1 MTRINTNVQSLIAR
15 RAVGANYL
23 ALNTSLARLSTG
35 LRINTGKDDP
45 AGLIAS
51 ETLRSRITAI
61 DQAIDNATRADTVVS
76 IAEGGLQEI
85 SALLLEVESLI
96 DKSANEGGLSTEETA
111 ANQLQIDAILESID
125 RLATDTAFGDKKLLN
140 GTMAFTTSG
149 VNITE
154 ATGATLTHL
163 DRVQINSAKVPTT
176 AGAYRTVNINV
187 TTGSQFAYISSYG
200 TGLGATG
207 VRDGTLNNST
217 TLQVRGIHGA
227 ERLSFASGASHS
239 DMVTA
244 INASSALTGV
254 SAVNSGTGVNQYLVM
269 TSTTYGS
276 DAFVSVSVLE
286 NTGAFTM
293 PGGSTDSDYGTD
305 GTITINGAA
314 ATVNGLDVSVRSGGL
329 AMDLELTT
337 SFGSTDSGSTSF
349 EITGGGALFSISPD
363 AGLSGQATVGLDE
376 VSVSK
381 LGNASLGY
389 LSSLGAGMTN
399 ALSSRNYST
408 AQRIVRES
416 IDQVSKMR
424 GRVGAFQ
431 KNTLATTINSLS
443 IARENVTAAES
454 AIRDA
459 DFATETSDLTRAQIL
474 VQSSS
479 TVLQIANA
487 QPQSVL
493 ALLG

>member
-1 MTRINTNVQSLIAR
+1 MTRINTNVQSLIAQR
-15 RAVGANYL
+15 TVGTNYM

-35 LRINTGKDDP
+35 LRINSGKDDP

-51 ETLRSRITAI
+51 EILRSRITAI
-61 DQAIDNATRADTVVS
+61 DQAIDNATRADTVVA
-76 IAEGGLQEI
+76 IAEGGLQEV
-85 SALLLEVESLI
+85 SALLLEIESLI
-96 DKSANEGGLSTEETA
+96 DKSANEGGLSTEELA

-125 RLATDTAFGDKKLLN
+125 RLANATAFGDKKLLN

-154 ATGATLTHL
+154 ATGASVSHL
-163 DRVQINSAKVPTT
+163 DRVQVNAAKIPTT
-176 AGAYRTVNINV
+176 AGAYRTVTVNV
-187 TTGSQFAYISSYG
+187 TTGSNYAYVSAQG
-200 TGLGATG
+200 TGLSATG
-207 VRDGTLNNST
+207 VSNGTLNNST
-217 TLQVRGIHGA
+217 TMQIRGNYGS

-244 INASSALTGV
+244 INASSSLTGV
-254 SAVNSGTGVNQYLVM
+254 QAVNSGAGAAQFLVM
-269 TSTTYGS
+269 RSTDYGS

-293 PGGSTDSDYGTD
+293 PSGTSETDYGTD
-305 GTITINGAA
+305 GTITVNGAS
-314 ATVNGLDVSVRSGGL
+314 ATVKGLEVSARSDSL
-329 AMDLELTT
+329 ALDLELTT
-337 SFGSTDSGSTSF
+337 SFGSTDGGSTVF

-363 AGLSGQATVGLDE
+363 AGLAGQAAIGLDE

-389 LSSLGAGMTN
+389 LTTLGAGMTN
-399 ALSSRNYST
+399 ALTSRNYST
-408 AQRIVRES
+408 AQRIVREAINQIS
-416 IDQVSKMR
+416 TMR

-431 KNTLATTINSLS
+431 KDTLGTTINSLS
-443 IARENVTAAES
+443 VARENVTAAES

-459 DFATETSDLTRAQIL
+459 DFASETSALTRAQIL

>member
-1 MTRINTNVQSLIAR
+1 MTRINTNVQSLIAQ
-15 RAVGANYL
+15 RALGTNYL

-35 LRINTGKDDP
+35 LRINSGKDDP

-61 DQAIDNATRADTVVS
+61 DQAIDNATRADTVVA

-96 DKSANEGGLSTEETA
+96 DKSANEGGMSTAERD

-125 RLATDTAFGDKKLLN
+125 RLANDTAFGDKKLLD

-154 ATGATLTHL
+154 ATGASVSHL
-163 DRVQINSAKVPTT
+163 DRVQINAAKVPTT

-187 TTGSQFAYISSYG
+187 TTGSTFARINSYG
-200 TGLGATG
+200 TGLSDAGAIN
-207 VRDGTLNNST
+207 GTINNST
-217 TLQVRGIHGA
+217 TLQVRGVYGS

-239 DMVTA
+239 DIVTA
-244 INASSALTGV
+244 VNASSALTGV
-254 SAVNSGTGVNQYLVM
+254 SAINSGTGAAQILVM
-269 TSTTYGS
+269 SSTTYGS

-286 NTGAFTM
+286 NTGAFSM
-293 PGGSTDSDYGTD
+293 PGGSTDTDYGTD

-314 ATVNGLDVSVRSGGL
+314 ATVNGLDVTVRSGGL

-337 SFGSTDSGSTSF
+337 SFGSTDGGSTTF

-363 AGLSGQATVGLDE
+363 TGLSGQATVGLNE
-376 VSVSK
+376 VSSSK

-399 ALSSRNYST
+399 ALSNRNYSD

-416 IDQVSKMR
+416 ISQVSTMR
-424 GRVGAFQ
+424 GRIGAFQ
-431 KNTLATTINSLS
+431 KDTLATTINSLGT
-443 IARENVTAAES
+443 ARANVTAAES

-459 DFATETSDLTRAQIL
+459 DFASETSDLTRAQIL